1 MNYYDEAKKKLDAGV
16 NTRMDKY
23 GEAMKKAVHDALLNF
38 IAQDE
43 EFAQAVVQ
51 GGSFEDA
58 MKAVVKEIRN
68 QSISD
73 MEAYGAA
80 VRFFFPGAEIKVRMS
95 IDLIGEG
102 AGKIGEPE
110 DRNAVIIDLSDFF

>member
-1 MNYYDEAKKKLDAGV
+1 MGYYDEAKKKLDAGV
-16 NTRMDKY
+16 ASRLDRY
-23 GEAMKKAVHDALLNF
+23 GEAMKHAVHDALLNF
-38 IAQDE
+38 IAQDD

-58 MKAVVKEIRN
+58 MKAVANGIKN

-80 VRFFFPGAEIKVRMS
+80 VKFFFPGAEIKVNMT

-102 AGKIGEPE
+102 AGMIGAPE
-110 DRNAVIIDLSDFF
+110 DRNAVIIDLSSFF

>member
-1 MNYYDEAKKKLDAGV
+1 MGFYDEAKAKLDAGV
-16 NTRMDKY
+16 KAKLDRY
-23 GEAMKKAVHDALLNF
+23 GEAMKVAVHDALLNF
-38 IAQDE
+38 IAQDD

-58 MKAVVKEIRN
+58 MKAVAKDIKN

-80 VRFFFPGAEIKVRMS
+80 VRFFFPGAEIRVSMT
-95 IDLIGEG
+95 IDLIGE
-102 AGKIGEPE
+102 AAAPAAEEK
-110 DRNAVIIDLSDFF
+110 NAVIIDLSDFF

>member
-1 MNYYDEAKKKLDAGV
+1 MRFYDEAKKKLDAGV
-16 NTRMDKY
+16 ASKLDKY
-23 GEAMKKAVHDALLNF
+23 GEAMKQAVHDALLNF
-38 IAQDE
+38 IAQDD
-43 EFAQAVVQ
+43 EFAQAVVL

-58 MKAVVKEIRN
+58 MKAVAKGIKN

-80 VRFFFPGAEIKVRMS
+80 VKFFFPGAEIKVNMT

-102 AGKIGEPE
+102 AGRIGAPE
-110 DRNAVIIDLSDFF
+110 DRNAVIIDLSAFF

>member
-16 NTRMDKY
+16 LGRFDRY
-23 GEAMKKAVHDALLNF
+23 GEAMKHAVHDALLNF

-43 EFAQAVVQ
+43 EFAQAVGQ

-58 MKAVVKEIRN
+58 MKAVAKEIRN
-68 QSISD
+68 SSISD

-80 VRFFFPGAEIKVRMS
+80 VRFFFPGAEIKVNMT

-102 AGKIGEPE
+102 AGKIGAPE